1 MKDDT
6 TLLARNLKI
15 PKFENTV
22 HSTFLLPITVASNN
36 RDIRIQNE
44 Q

>member
-22 HSTFLLPITVASNN
+22 HSTFLLPITVASN